1 MDTHLA
7 ETETAYDTR
16 TGHDTG
22 PAPRTGPAHPAAP
35 GPAHPAEPAHPA
47 APAPGTATGT
57 GAGGGTTPGAVD
69 DLEDATSLFLS
80 VRPSLFRIAHRI
92 VGDASEAED
101 VLQEVWLRLRRT
113 DRRAVHSPA
122 ALLRTI
128 TVRLAINAGQSARRR
143 REYPATPWLPEP
155 PGSDATPEAV
165 AERQEAVEQAVALLL
180 ERLTPR
186 QRAAFV
192 LREGFGYPYTRI
204 AGLLH
209 LSVVNSRQHV
219 ARAHQR
225 LAGAHTEQ
233 ARQPSDAATH
243 RRFVRMFLAAAQTG
257 QLAGLEQLLL
267 DDTLDQTLDDP
278 ADRTGA
284 APLAPAAQ
292 AAAPAPRPP
301 QAGRHRARPRTH
313 PPQDR
318 SADARPRS
326 PDRTAPRAPRR

>member
-22 PAPRTGPAHPAAP
+22 LAPRFGPAHPIAS
-35 GPAHPAEPAHPA
+35 AHPV
-47 APAPGTATGT
+47 APTPGTATGT
-57 GAGGGTTPGAVD
+57 GASGGRTPGAID
-69 DLEDATSLFLS
+69 DLADATSLFLS

-128 TVRLAINAGQSARRR
+128 TVRLAINARQSARRR

-155 PGSDATPEAV
+155 PGSEATPEAV
-165 AERQEAVEQAVALLL
+165 AERQEAVQHAVALLV

-192 LREGFGYPYTRI
+192 LHEGFGYPHTRI

-209 LSVVNSRQHV
+209 LSVVSSRQHV

-225 LAGAHTEQ
+225 LAGAHTERTRRP
-233 ARQPSDAATH
+233 ADAATH
-243 RRFVRMFLAAAQTG
+243 RRFVRAFLAAAQTG
-257 QLAGLEQLLL
+257 QLAGLEKLLL
-267 DDTLDQTLDDP
+267 DDTLDATADAT

-284 APLAPAAQ
+284 GPLARAA
-292 AAAPAPRPP
+292 
-301 QAGRHRARPRTH
+301 
-313 PPQDR
+313 
-318 SADARPRS
+318 
-326 PDRTAPRAPRR
+326 

>member
-22 PAPRTGPAHPAAP
+22 PAPRTGPPP
-35 GPAHPAEPAHPA
+35 RTGPAHPTAP

-57 GAGGGTTPGAVD
+57 GASGGTTPGAID

-80 VRPSLFRIAHRI
+80 VRPSLFRTAHRI

-101 VLQEVWLRLRRT
+101 VLQDVWLRLRRT
-113 DRRAVHSPA
+113 DRRVVHSPA

-155 PGSDATPEAV
+155 PGSEATPEAA

-192 LREGFGYPYTRI
+192 LREGFGYPHTRI

-225 LAGAHTEQ
+225 LAGAQTERT
-233 ARQPSDAATH
+233 RQPADAAMH
-243 RRFVRMFLAAAQTG
+243 RRFVRAFLAAAQTG
-257 QLAGLEQLLL
+257 RLADLEQLLL
-267 DDTLDQTLDDP
+267 DDTLDDP

-284 APLAPAAQ
+284 APPAR
-292 AAAPAPRPP
+292 AA
-301 QAGRHRARPRTH
+301 
-313 PPQDR
+313 
-318 SADARPRS
+318 
-326 PDRTAPRAPRR
+326 